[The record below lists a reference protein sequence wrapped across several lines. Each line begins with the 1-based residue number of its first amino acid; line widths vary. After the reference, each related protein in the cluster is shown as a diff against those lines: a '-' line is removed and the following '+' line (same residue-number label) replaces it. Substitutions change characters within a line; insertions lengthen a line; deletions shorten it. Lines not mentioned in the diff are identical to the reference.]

1 MTRSSPGW
9 LLLGFTIALLGVGFP
24 YWQIPYAQVSLPN
37 SLFGPGLAAVFV
49 VALLLRAF
57 GVAKFAV
64 AWLLVAA
71 SVPGAVMAR
80 VAIDTAAD
88 PTSHNLW
95 PFELVIAV
103 FVGLAAALAGALL
116 GSLFLQRSSKRP

>member
-9 LLLGFTIALLGVGFP
+9 LLLGFAIALLGVGFP
-24 YWQIPYAQVSLPN
+24 YWQLPYGQVSLPN
-37 SLFGPGLAAVFV
+37 SLFGPGLAAVLV
-49 VALLLRAF
+49 VAMLLRAF

-64 AWLLVAA
+64 VWLLVAA
-71 SVPGAVMAR
+71 SVPVAVMAR
-80 VAIDTAAD
+80 VAVDTAAD

-116 GSLFLQRSSKRP
+116 GSLLLQRSSRRP